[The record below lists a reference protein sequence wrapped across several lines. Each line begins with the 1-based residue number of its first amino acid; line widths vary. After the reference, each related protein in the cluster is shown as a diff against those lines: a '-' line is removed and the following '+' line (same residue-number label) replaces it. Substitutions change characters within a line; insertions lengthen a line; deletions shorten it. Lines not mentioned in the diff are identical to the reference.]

1 MHDNDAYF
9 LPRKIIHQFRT
20 ISACASIAWHVRL
33 KQYYS
38 DNAEMEA
45 DENEEV
51 VKEVDVEENE
61 SGNPRKRKKDDTKK
75 CGKWKG

>member
-1 MHDNDAYF
+1 M
-9 LPRKIIHQFRT
+9 
-20 ISACASIAWHVRL
+20 RL